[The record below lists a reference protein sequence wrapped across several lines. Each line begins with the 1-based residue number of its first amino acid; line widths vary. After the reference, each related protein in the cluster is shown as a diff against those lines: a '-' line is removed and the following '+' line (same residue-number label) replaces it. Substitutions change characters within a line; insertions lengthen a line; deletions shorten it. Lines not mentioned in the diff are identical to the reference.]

1 MSAAQRKSR
10 KTRGQG
16 IRPFD
21 LPAAKCYTCH
31 NSSLQSTLP
40 LQATEL
46 LAPAAVAK
54 CACRHACLATARGNK
69 GTDFGGIQKVRKP
82 WFSRCFRSCVN
93 WKRAFVRLCFM
104 LPVYGLVCGCG
115 YSGEERQRMREIEQ
129 RGGEY
134 AARYVRE
141 KYGFTPEIRQVT
153 ACTERGGGAA

>member
-1 MSAAQRKSR
+1 MQRSGSHGKPEGREYGHLICLQRSAILVITVPYSQLSRCRQRSCWPPR
-10 KTRGQG
+10 
-16 IRPFD
+16 
-21 LPAAKCYTCH
+21 
-31 NSSLQSTLP
+31 QSP
-40 LQATEL
+40 N
-46 LAPAAVAK
+46 VH
-54 CACRHACLATARGNK
+54 ACRHACLATARGNK

-115 YSGEERQRMREIEQ
+115 YSGKERQRMREIEQ